1 MKVGRWLPWALALLS
16 GVMVGCSFPPF
27 DHKSLSWLP
36 WVSLAPLC
44 WALWILPRPDRA
56 KEWAKRT
63 FLLGWVTGTIGFL
76 ISLHWIT
83 TVTVPGWIALALVVG
98 LYHGLW
104 ALFAGVVLRPL
115 GEGEGKGEGTAGR
128 AWLGSRRNFLV
139 ALLAAAAWV
148 AVEWLRGTLFTGF
161 GWNVLGVSLRNS
173 IPLIQIAAF
182 TGVAGLTFLCVL
194 TSAIAAITVE
204 RLRREICAGKPRPHL
219 DFFAALFLVALA
231 FSYGVQKIT
240 APPAPTTQLKVAGLQ
255 GNIPVYDYWDAKC
268 EGAIME
274 RYIRLSRTALAG
286 DPDLIVWPEAATPRP
301 LLLDEIIFNQVKHVA
316 DSSRADFLIGSIHYE
331 AEPRGDYNSAILL
344 TDRATTSQIYSKV
357 HLVPFGEF
365 VPFRKSFPLLAWIV
379 GKRVPY
385 DFDPG
390 ITPPLLQVAA
400 KPVKLG
406 PLICFEDTLGDLA
419 RHSAALGA
427 QLLVTLTNDGWFEE
441 SVATRQHLANAQLRT
456 VETGL
461 PLLRVADTGVT
472 CVVDSMGR
480 VAHVLKD
487 GSGNTFIEGILQTTI
502 SVPLNPAPPFFTRHG
517 NLFAHTCLGVTTAV
531 AVLFLLGALRRRS

>member
-1 MKVGRWLPWALALLS
+1 
-16 GVMVGCSFPPF
+16 
-27 DHKSLSWLP
+27 
-36 WVSLAPLC
+36 
-44 WALWILPRPDRA
+44 
-56 KEWAKRT
+56 
-63 FLLGWVTGTIGFL
+63 
-76 ISLHWIT
+76 
-83 TVTVPGWIALALVVG
+83 
-98 LYHGLW
+98 
-104 ALFAGVVLRPL
+104 
-115 GEGEGKGEGTAGR
+115 
-128 AWLGSRRNFLV
+128 
-139 ALLAAAAWV
+139 
-148 AVEWLRGTLFTGF
+148 
-161 GWNVLGVSLRNS
+161 
-173 IPLIQIAAF
+173 
-182 TGVAGLTFLCVL
+182 
-194 TSAIAAITVE
+194 
-204 RLRREICAGKPRPHL
+204 
-219 DFFAALFLVALA
+219 
-231 FSYGVQKIT
+231 
-240 APPAPTTQLKVAGLQ
+240 
-255 GNIPVYDYWDAKC
+255 
-268 EGAIME
+268 
-274 RYIRLSRTALAG
+274 
-286 DPDLIVWPEAATPRP
+286 

-502 SVPLNPAPPFFTRHG
+502 SVPLNPAPTFFTRHG
-517 NLFAHTCLGVTTAV
+517 NLFAHTCLGVTAAV